1 MVFIYTVVM
10 IIIGTCFVNEN
21 FMHHILLISSSL
33 IDVRQTKFAFSLNLI
48 RVNDLTFS
56 SIRLVS
62 IMISAKLIKNFN
74 FLSWNIYKGKI
85 LNLCVSHNSNISFK
99 TALTII
105 TLYCYLDN
113 TITLRYIDCIILSR

>member
-1 MVFIYTVVM
+1 
-10 IIIGTCFVNEN
+10 
-21 FMHHILLISSSL
+21 MHHILLISSSL
-33 IDVRQTKFAFSLNLI
+33 IDVRQAKFALSLNL
-48 RVNDLTFS
+48 VWVYNLTLS

-74 FLSWNIYKGKI
+74 FLSWNINKGKV
-85 LNLCVSHNSNISFK
+85 LNLCVSHDSNISFK

-113 TITLRYIDCIILSR
+113 TVTLRYIDCIILSR